1 MAPKSPIGLILKS
14 YPGDN
19 GKTVRTTACLESYFN
34 FGQNLPI
41 IILKRKTSDNDKKI
55 NLIINILRIQAFPI
69 IQYRQFFVKQKRLH
83 GEESFIVKSK
93 TGKSGRIFSKTM
105 FIYLFFMRESSMMP
119 SN

>member
-14 YPGDN
+14 CPGDN

-55 NLIINILRIQAFPI
+55 NLIINILRIQAFSI
-69 IQYRQFFVKQKRLH
+69 IQYRQFFVKQKDFTARRVSLLNQKPERMAEYFPKPCLFTCFLCGNRL
-83 GEESFIVKSK
+83 
-93 TGKSGRIFSKTM
+93 
-105 FIYLFFMRESSMMP
+105 
-119 SN
+119 